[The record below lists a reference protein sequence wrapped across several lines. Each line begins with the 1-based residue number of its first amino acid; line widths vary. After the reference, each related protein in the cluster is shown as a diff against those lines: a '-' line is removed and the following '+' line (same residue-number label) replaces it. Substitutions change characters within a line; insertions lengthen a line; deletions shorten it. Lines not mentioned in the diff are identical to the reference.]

1 MRMEEKVND
10 IFISYR
16 RDGGFATANHLFDL
30 LTHDGY
36 TVSFDIDTLREGD
49 FDTTLLSRIDEC
61 TDFILVVDKHTFDR
75 LHNDNYNPNND
86 WLRKELAH
94 ALALKKNVIP
104 VLLAGVNGFP
114 PDLPEDISQV
124 VTKNGPEYNKSY
136 FDEFYRKLKSFL
148 HSRPHLVEKKP
159 DKTKVVLGVLAAL
172 LALALTCFLVMYGV
186 KQASMADAAREV
198 VDSTCVNPVMGEYV
212 YTGPIDENGLPHGKG
227 LAKFSQ
233 GDSYQGEFI
242 HGEFEGEC
250 TYINKAE
257 GDKFVGTYKDNKRC
271 EGTYV
276 WQDGTYFTGTYKDN
290 QLDKGVLYDVNGNV
304 LDRYQ

>member
-1 MRMEEKVND
+1 MQEQVND

-49 FDTTLLSRIDEC
+49 FDTSLLARIDEC
-61 TDFILVVDKHTFDR
+61 TDFILIVDKHTFDR
-75 LHNDNYNPNND
+75 TLDGSCNDNQD

-94 ALALKKNVIP
+94 ALKLKKNVIP

-114 PDLPEDISQV
+114 PNLPEDIAPV

-148 HSRPHLVEKKP
+148 HSEPRQTEKKT
-159 DKTKVVLGVLAAL
+159 DKTKVLLGVMSAI
-172 LALALTCFLVMYGV
+172 LALALTCFLVMYGMKHV
-186 KQASMADAAREV
+186 SGKSNAVVEV

-212 YTGPIDENGLPHGKG
+212 YSGPIDENGLPHGKG

-233 GDSYQGEFI
+233 GDSYQGEFV
-242 HGEFEGEC
+242 HGMFEGEC

-257 GDKFVGTYKDNKRC
+257 GDKFVGTYKDNMRS

-276 WQDGTYFTGTYKDN
+276 WKDGTYFTGTYKDN

-304 LDRYQ
+304 IDRYE